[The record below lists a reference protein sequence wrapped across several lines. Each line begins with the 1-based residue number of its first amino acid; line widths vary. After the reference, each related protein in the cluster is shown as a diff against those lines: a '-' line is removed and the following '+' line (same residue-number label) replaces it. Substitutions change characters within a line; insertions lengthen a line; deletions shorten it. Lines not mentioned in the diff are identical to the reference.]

1 MNLVMCW
8 ALTKF
13 QTAFQFKS
21 NGIYIRSITGRQ
33 SDANTQINYRANENW
48 AFSFNDHNQKTV
60 AKGSFFNILH
70 LVDTTSITEPIIN
83 HKIEINNQLRKVQ
96 EGINTALFFWG
107 GD

>member
-1 MNLVMCW
+1 MKIGRFHLMTT
-8 ALTKF
+8 TK
-13 QTAFQFKS
+13 K
-21 NGIYIRSITGRQ
+21 RL
-33 SDANTQINYRANENW
+33 
-48 AFSFNDHNQKTV
+48 QKGV
-60 AKGSFFNILH
+60 FFNILH